1 MVSKGNDYQKFA
13 VLYVDDEAQSLKYFR
28 KAYEK
33 DLQVLTASH
42 ADEAWRILEDNAD
55 HIGVLLTDQRMPG
68 GSGTDLLERVR
79 LYRPS
84 IVRILTTAY
93 SDLDSAIA
101 AVNSGAVFK
110 YVVKPWNLQDLRG
123 VLLRAMDYFLVQR
136 ERDILLRAKLNV
148 LQRLILTDRV
158 RSFAVLA
165 AGLSHH
171 IRNSMGALKAF
182 LDLAPHLLGKELAQ
196 NQHLNVNDP
205 SFWEDLW
212 SLAHVESEH
221 ILQMV
226 EQVAEATVEPRPV
239 FDAEWA
245 LEQLAGGGVER
256 THAEAKGQTL
266 VVNVDEVL
274 PRFRVSAD
282 MMQNF
287 FHLVLQRMVRLS
299 PAGASISVLAKDQ
312 VPVWGTRGVRIMIT
326 GSGPDWTDEQVGGL
340 FTAFSASMEEPGSLG
355 LDLLAA
361 FFIIH
366 HHGGELIVHQRRP
379 EGPGFEVLLPFDP
392 EAIRRPPVEEDCIER
407 IFRHSEAWQ
416 SLL

>member
-1 MVSKGNDYQKFA
+1 MSYDYHNFA
-13 VLYVDDEAQSLKYFR
+13 VLYVDDELQSLKYFR
-28 KAYEK
+28 KAYDK
-33 DLQVLTASH
+33 DLQVLTASDT
-42 ADEAWRILEDNAD
+42 DEAWRILEKDAD
-55 HIGVLLTDQRMPG
+55 RIGVLLTDQRMPG

-79 LYRPS
+79 VARPN

-93 SDLDSAIA
+93 SDLDGAIA

-110 YVVKPWNLQDLRG
+110 YVVKPWSLPDLRG
-123 VLLRAMDYFLVQR
+123 VLLRAMDYHLVQR
-136 ERDILLRAKLNV
+136 ERDVLLRAKLNV

-182 LDLAPHLLGKELAQ
+182 LDLAPQLLGKELAEDQ
-196 NQHLNVNDP
+196 QLKVNDP

-212 SLAHVESEH
+212 SVAHLESER
-221 ILQMV
+221 ILKMV

-239 FDAEWA
+239 LDAEWA
-245 LEQLAGGGVER
+245 LDQLIGVGVAR
-256 THAEAKGQTL
+256 THFAAEAKGQTIAT
-266 VVNVDEVL
+266 DIAEDL

-282 MMQNF
+282 MMRNF
-287 FHLVLQRMVRLS
+287 FHLVLQRIVRLS
-299 PAGASISVLAKDQ
+299 PVGASISVTARAQ

-340 FTAFSASMEEPGSLG
+340 FMAFSASMAEPDNLG

-361 FFIIH
+361 FFILY
-366 HHGGELIVHQRRP
+366 HHGGEMVVHQRRP
-379 EGPGFEVLLPFDP
+379 EGPGFGVLLPFDP
-392 EAIRRPPVEEDCIER
+392 EATKRPPVEEDCVER

-416 SLL
+416 SLQ